1 MRKIILLSIAVL
13 IMSSCGFNNQDDYES
28 NSYEQII
35 SFDKYECFLVEK
47 ECNKAS
53 GIENMY
59 FYDIPEQDFEAI
71 YDSCPDDFVLGA
83 KTYFCEYTSD
93 ELLEWCKEAESLD
106 WNTFIITDESNDS
119 NDWRNWISICL
130 VNIHQKE
137 IKVHI
142 GSYF

>member
-28 NSYEQII
+28 DSYEQNI

-47 ECNKAS
+47 ECNKAPW
-53 GIENMY
+53 IENMY

-71 YDSCPDDFVLGA
+71 YDSCPDNFVFGA

-93 ELLEWCKEAESLD
+93 ELFEWCKEDESLD
-106 WNTFIITDESNDS
+106 WNILIKRLKPYDS
-119 NDWRNWISICL
+119 YENLIYIYL

>member
-13 IMSSCGFNNQDDYES
+13 MISSCGFNNQDDYEPD
-28 NSYEQII
+28 NHEQI
-35 SFDKYECFLVEK
+35 SFDKYECFLIEK
-47 ECNKAS
+47 ECNKDPW
-53 GIENMY
+53 IENMY
-59 FYDIPEQDFEAI
+59 FYDIPEQDFDAI

-83 KTYFCEYTSD
+83 QVYSCEFTSD
-93 ELLEWCKEAESLD
+93 ELFEWCKEAESLN
-106 WNTFIITDESNDS
+106 WNIFIITEEPNDS

>member
-13 IMSSCGFNNQDDYES
+13 MMSSCGFNNQDDYES
-28 NSYEQII
+28 DSYEQII

-47 ECNKAS
+47 ECNKDPW
-53 GIENMY
+53 IENMY

-83 KTYFCEYTSD
+83 KTYFCAYTSD
-93 ELLEWCKEAESLD
+93 ELLEWCKGAESLD
-106 WNTFIITDESNDS
+106 WNILIMTEEPNDS
-119 NDWRNWISICL
+119 NAWRNWIYICL

-137 IKVHI
+137 IKMHS
-142 GSYF
+142 GYF

>member
-13 IMSSCGFNNQDDYES
+13 MMSSCGFNNQDDYES
-28 NSYEQII
+28 DSHEQII

-47 ECNKAS
+47 ECNKDPW
-53 GIENMY
+53 IENMY

-71 YDSCPDDFVLGA
+71 YDDFPDGFVLG
-83 KTYFCEYTSD
+83 TQSYSCEYTSD

-106 WNTFIITDESNDS
+106 WNTFIITEEPNDS